1 MKEKDIKETDFQEES
16 EKPSAEAYI
25 MNEADI
31 LKGLL
36 EAAAGKTSE
45 ENFQPIEV
53 IRNGE
58 VKVFFRIR
66 PLSEEEYTKCRED
79 ATKYVRNKQFG
90 GIKLPEDTNT
100 VRFRSA
106 LIYTA
111 TVEEDR
117 KKIWDNKEAQKA
129 LKVLNG
135 VDLIDLVLFAGEK
148 DKILERIDSISG
160 YESKL
165 EEVAKN

>member
-1 MKEKDIKETDFQEES
+1 MKDLENKNMDLVEGVDA
-16 EKPSAEAYI
+16 PSAEEYL
-25 MNEADI
+25 MNEADL

-36 EAAAGKTSE
+36 EAAEGRSSE
-45 ENFQPIEV
+45 ENYVWIE
-53 IRNGE
+53 IARKG
-58 VKVFFRIR
+58 KLLFKFRIR
-66 PLSEEEYTKCRED
+66 PLAEEEYTKCRED

-100 VRFRSA
+100 VRYRSS

-117 KKIWDNKEAQKA
+117 KKLWDNKEAQKRIN
-129 LKVLNG
+129 VLTG
-135 VDLIDLVLFAGEK
+135 IDVVEKALFAGEK
-148 DKILERIDSISG
+148 DAILERIDAISG
-160 YESKL
+160 YNTNL